1 MVDFRR
7 YHVWHKAHELTLLAY
22 RTSRGFPT
30 DERFGLTAQIRRSVA
45 SIPTN
50 IAEGCGRYGDKDR
63 ARFFNIAMGSASEVE
78 YQLMLSRD
86 LEYLERTTFEE
97 LNGLVIEVK
106 KMLSSL
112 ISCLRGTDRSSPRK
126 AGS

>member
-1 MVDFRR
+1 MADFRK
-7 YHVWHKAHELTLLAY
+7 YHVWHKAHELTLLTY

-50 IAEGCGRYGDKDR
+50 IAEGCGRHGDRDR

-86 LEYLERTTFEE
+86 LEYLEKTTFEE

-112 ISCLRGTDRSSPRK
+112 ILCLRETDRSSPPK
-126 AGS
+126 ADS